1 MESLPVGLTLK
12 KKKKNNQSK
21 QNETNNIIVNEII
34 QNLTTIPLLI
44 KTTME
49 KYNYFPK
56 TNYFTNTKMK
66 TYFQIIIFF
75 RKHFQI
81 CFHISKI

>member
-12 KKKKNNQSK
+12 KKKKNKQSK
-21 QNETNNIIVNEII
+21 QNETNNIIVNEIM
-34 QNLTTIPLLI
+34 QNKTTISLLI

-56 TNYFTNTKMK
+56 TNYFTNTKNED
-66 TYFQIIIFF
+66 IFPDN
-75 RKHFQI
+75 
-81 CFHISKI
+81 